1 MFVANIMTKNP
12 LTVSPD
18 LMVDEAA
25 FIMNKNRFRR
35 LPVVLDGKVVGV
47 ISDRDIMQVAPS
59 PATTLSKYEMNSLL
73 AKIKVKEI
81 MSKHVYTIQSNATIE
96 EAALMMY
103 NNKIGGMPVI
113 SSTGAVVGIIT
124 ETDVFKAVVDIMGL
138 TKANTRLTIQ
148 GDDKVGVVQN
158 VSAVFANMGINIT
171 SLVSTKTSKGG
182 RFELVVRADIENVDE
197 IKAKLAEKGYELI
210 HWAKI
215 S

>member
-1 MFVANIMTKNP
+1 MFVSDIMTKNP
-12 LTVSPD
+12 VTVSPD

-25 FIMNKNRFRR
+25 LIMNKNRFRR
-35 LPVVLDGKVVGV
+35 LPVVKDGNVVGF
-47 ISDRDIMQVAPS
+47 ISDSDIMQVAPS
-59 PATTLSKYEMNSLL
+59 PATTLSKYEVNSLL

-81 MSKHVYTIQSNATIE
+81 MSKKVYTIQANAPIE
-96 EAALMMY
+96 EAALMMC

-113 SSTGAVVGIIT
+113 SSTGAIVGIIT

-171 SLVSTKTSKGG
+171 SLVSTQTGKKGK
-182 RFELVVRADIENVDE
+182 FELVVRADIDNVDE

-210 HWAKI
+210 HLAKI

>member
-1 MFVANIMTKNP
+1 MFVSDIMTKNP
-12 LTVSPD
+12 VTVSPD

-25 FIMNKNRFRR
+25 LIMNKNRFRR
-35 LPVVLDGKVVGV
+35 LPVVKDGNVVGF

-59 PATTLSKYEMNSLL
+59 PATTLSKYEVNSLL

-81 MSKHVYTIQSNATIE
+81 MSKKVYTIQANAPIE
-96 EAALMMY
+96 EAALMMC

-113 SSTGAVVGIIT
+113 SSTGAIVGIIT

-158 VSAVFANMGINIT
+158 VSAVFANM
-171 SLVSTKTSKGG
+171 SKPFIP
-182 RFELVVRADIENVDE
+182 RRS
-197 IKAKLAEKGYELI
+197 KR
-210 HWAKI
+210 
-215 S
+215 

>member
-1 MFVANIMTKNP
+1 MFVSDIMTKNP
-12 LTVSPD
+12 VTVSPD

-25 FIMNKNRFRR
+25 LIMSKNRFRR
-35 LPVVLDGKVVGV
+35 LPVVKDGSVVGFL
-47 ISDRDIMQVAPS
+47 SDRDIMQVAPS
-59 PATTLSKYEMNSLL
+59 PATTLSKYEVNSLL
-73 AKIKVKEI
+73 AKMKVKEI
-81 MSKHVYTIQSNATIE
+81 MSKMVYTIQASAPIE
-96 EAALMMY
+96 EAALMMC

-113 SSTGAVVGIIT
+113 SSTGSIVGIIT

-171 SLVSTKTSKGG
+171 SLVSTQTGKKGK
-182 RFELVVRADIENVDE
+182 FELVVRADIDNVDE

-210 HWAKI
+210 HFAKI

>member
-1 MFVANIMTKNP
+1 MFVSDIMTKNP
-12 LTVSPD
+12 VTVSPD
-18 LMVDEAA
+18 LMGDEAA
-25 FIMNKNRFRR
+25 VIMNKNRFRR
-35 LPVVLDGKVVGV
+35 LPVVKDGNVVGF

-59 PATTLSKYEMNSLL
+59 PATTLSKYEVNSLL

-81 MSKHVYTIQSNATIE
+81 MSKKVYTIQANAPIE
-96 EAALMMY
+96 EAALMMC

-113 SSTGAVVGIIT
+113 SSTGAIVGIIT

-171 SLVSTKTSKGG
+171 SLVSTQTGKKGK
-182 RFELVVRADIENVDE
+182 FELVVRADIDNVDE

-210 HWAKI
+210 HLAKI